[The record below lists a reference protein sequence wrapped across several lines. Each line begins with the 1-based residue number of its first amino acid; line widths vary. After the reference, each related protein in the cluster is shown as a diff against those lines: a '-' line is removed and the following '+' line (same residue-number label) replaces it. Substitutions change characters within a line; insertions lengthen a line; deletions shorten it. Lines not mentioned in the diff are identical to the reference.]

1 MDKSPIDRIRR
12 SLGGATALEG
22 ALDAMARERS
32 EQILARV
39 TDLTELVVLT
49 VVKLEEVVISYVEDR
64 YDDCANAVEELDRLE
79 SEADDRKQE
88 IADQLS
94 RGGVYFLGRGDL
106 ARLASSLDIVAN
118 YAVGAADRIAL
129 RRFTLP
135 GELNQLLVELARTDV
150 EAVRQ
155 LQTAILAMGH
165 DLREAIEA
173 AALVDPIESK
183 ADALFARIYR
193 FMFDMDTDFKTFH
206 QLKSIIDRLESIA
219 DGCAE
224 NAELVRHMALEYLE

>member
-12 SLGGATALEG
+12 SLGGHTSLEG
-22 ALDAMARERS
+22 ALDAMAKERS

-49 VVKLEEVVISYVEDR
+49 VVKLEEVVVSYVEDR
-64 YDDCANAVEELDRLE
+64 YDDCANAVVELDRLE

-88 IADQLS
+88 IADELS
-94 RGGVYFLGRGDL
+94 RGGVFFLGRGDL
-106 ARLASSLDIVAN
+106 ARLTTSLDIVAN

-129 RRFTLP
+129 RRFSLP
-135 GELNQLLVELARTDV
+135 DELNQMLVELARTDV

-155 LQTAILAMGH
+155 LQAAIFAMGR

-173 AALVDPIESK
+173 AAKVDPIESK
-183 ADALFARIYR
+183 ADDLYARIYR
-193 FMFDMDTDFKTFH
+193 FMFDMETDFKTFH

-219 DGCAE
+219 DGCAD